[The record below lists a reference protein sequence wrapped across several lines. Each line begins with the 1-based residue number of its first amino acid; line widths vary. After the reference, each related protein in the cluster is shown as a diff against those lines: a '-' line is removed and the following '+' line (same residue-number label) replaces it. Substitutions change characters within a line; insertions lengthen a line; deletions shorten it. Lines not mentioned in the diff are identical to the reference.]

1 MILGQLRMGARQAKN
16 APLAMAYLFGE
27 PSISY
32 GIFLSVRWWYVSS
45 VRRMV
50 VHFSDKVME
59 YFLKWGDG
67 VFLLRYGGGK
77 HLWVVV
83 YFFRLSGGIFLS

>member
-1 MILGQLRMGARQAKN
+1 MVSG
-16 APLAMAYLFGE
+16 FH
-27 PSISY
+27 PSIRLVEYFSND
-32 GIFLSVRWWYVSS
+32 GAFLLISVGWWYVSFIGW
-45 VRRMV
+45 MV
-50 VHFSDKVME
+50 VQFSDKVME